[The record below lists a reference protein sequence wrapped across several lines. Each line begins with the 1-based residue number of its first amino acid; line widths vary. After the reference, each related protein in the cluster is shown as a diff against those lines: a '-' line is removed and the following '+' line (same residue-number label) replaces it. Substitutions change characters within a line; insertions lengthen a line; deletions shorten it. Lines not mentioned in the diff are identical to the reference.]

1 MYNAIQC
8 TFNTSTAFILTMLK
22 YNYNLTLME
31 QPTDA
36 CERTRHFVWKIVH
49 YCDQIVCMALHA
61 CWRRVIVFAA
71 VIQMW
76 VLEIRGFAFF
86 SSFVLICRALPTGSA
101 PRTVP

>member
-1 MYNAIQC
+1 
-8 TFNTSTAFILTMLK
+8 
-22 YNYNLTLME
+22 ME

-49 YCDQIVCMALHA
+49 YCDPIVCMALHA

-76 VLEIRGFAFF
+76 VLENRGFAFF
-86 SSFVLICRALPTGSA
+86 SSFVLIGRYRRVQHHGQFPDTPAHTHTPAVTHADTEGVILIM
-101 PRTVP
+101 